1 MPEYQFQPSE
11 RQLYETMPIPLGIYQ
26 VVAGKTRTLVVS
38 DQLCQLMGMS
48 RKELVKSFNDNMF
61 AYVYPA
67 DIGKLSYYSE
77 QLHLQ
82 GNQFNYNVFYH
93 LRNAMTGKYQPVH
106 TIGRVKTMPDGS
118 HVAFLF
124 YENLDRND
132 QEMIESRKAYIKK
145 SQDVINTDE
154 LTGLPNGHFIAKF
167 AMEKVAELRESGGQ
181 PEAVLVNISNMK
193 GYNDQ
198 FGQVDG
204 SRLLSAV
211 ANLLVA
217 SFPGQL
223 VARWKDDRF
232 LVFTLK
238 QGLEQKLE
246 GLHGKFRDL
255 VDGDAADIAFGLYE
269 IQAGDTISRIADRV
283 SFAMSQ
289 IGNDRRFYVKKYDQG
304 VEERY
309 MSENYFLDHLQ
320 EAMDKHWIQVFFQP
334 IYDNL
339 TGQFSDYEALA
350 RWIDP
355 ERGLVGPGQFIPVIE
370 KRHLTHFLDRYMLIE
385 VLKKLRAWKENGVAL
400 HPVSVNLSHE
410 DFEWPQMVEDIQ
422 SLTKKYGVDPSL
434 VSIEITERDLSGNMT
449 LLQEKMAQLHEAGFD
464 FWMDDFGSGYSSLN
478 SLYEYQFDLLK
489 LDMKFVQH
497 LDQNNGVNRKVM
509 TCLVQMA
516 MKMGLRTL
524 SEGVETQEEYDFVKE
539 IGVDKTQGFLL
550 AKPQPLDD
558 YGRPVPLAELQKKV
572 QVTEQ
577 RK

>member
-1 MPEYQFQPSE
+1 
-11 RQLYETMPIPLGIYQ
+11 
-26 VVAGKTRTLVVS
+26 
-38 DQLCQLMGMS
+38 
-48 RKELVKSFNDNMF
+48 
-61 AYVYPA
+61 
-67 DIGKLSYYSE
+67 
-77 QLHLQ
+77 
-82 GNQFNYNVFYH
+82 
-93 LRNAMTGKYQPVH
+93 
-106 TIGRVKTMPDGS
+106 
-118 HVAFLF
+118 
-124 YENLDRND
+124 
-132 QEMIESRKAYIKK
+132 
-145 SQDVINTDE
+145 
-154 LTGLPNGHFIAKF
+154 
-167 AMEKVAELRESGGQ
+167 
-181 PEAVLVNISNMK
+181 
-193 GYNDQ
+193 
-198 FGQVDG
+198 
-204 SRLLSAV
+204 
-211 ANLLVA
+211 
-217 SFPGQL
+217 
-223 VARWKDDRF
+223 
-232 LVFTLK
+232 
-238 QGLEQKLE
+238 
-246 GLHGKFRDL
+246 
-255 VDGDAADIAFGLYE
+255 
-269 IQAGDTISRIADRV
+269 
-283 SFAMSQ
+283 MSQ

-339 TGQFSDYEALA
+339 TGQVSDYEALA

>member
-1 MPEYQFQPSE
+1 
-11 RQLYETMPIPLGIYQ
+11 
-26 VVAGKTRTLVVS
+26 
-38 DQLCQLMGMS
+38 
-48 RKELVKSFNDNMF
+48 
-61 AYVYPA
+61 
-67 DIGKLSYYSE
+67 
-77 QLHLQ
+77 
-82 GNQFNYNVFYH
+82 
-93 LRNAMTGKYQPVH
+93 
-106 TIGRVKTMPDGS
+106 
-118 HVAFLF
+118 
-124 YENLDRND
+124 
-132 QEMIESRKAYIKK
+132 
-145 SQDVINTDE
+145 
-154 LTGLPNGHFIAKF
+154 
-167 AMEKVAELRESGGQ
+167 MEKVAELRESGGQ

-198 FGQVDG
+198 FGQIDG

-217 SFPGQL
+217 AFPGQL
-223 VARWKDDRF
+223 VARWKGDRF

-255 VDGDAADIAFGLYE
+255 VDGDAADIAFGLYG

-339 TGQFSDYEALA
+339 TGQVSDYEALA

-497 LDQNNGVNRKVM
+497 LDQN
-509 TCLVQMA
+509 
-516 MKMGLRTL
+516 MGSTAR
-524 SEGVETQEEYDFVKE
+524 
-539 IGVDKTQGFLL
+539 
-550 AKPQPLDD
+550 
-558 YGRPVPLAELQKKV
+558 
-572 QVTEQ
+572 
-577 RK
+577 